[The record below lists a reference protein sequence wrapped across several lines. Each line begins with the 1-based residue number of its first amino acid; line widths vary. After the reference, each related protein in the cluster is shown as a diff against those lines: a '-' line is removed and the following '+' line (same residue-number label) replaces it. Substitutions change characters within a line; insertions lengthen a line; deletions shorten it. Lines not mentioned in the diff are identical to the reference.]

1 MLLKIDIYRDHFK
14 LVELEKV
21 NDVQDINRLL
31 AKMMEHSTVNNS
43 SLHSDDD
50 FRSGNSPSQD
60 YTHPEDHRLKL

>member
-21 NDVQDINRLL
+21 NDLQDINRYL
-31 AKMMEHSTVNNS
+31 AKMMVHSTVNNS

-50 FRSGNSPSQD
+50 FRSGNSPSQE
-60 YTHPEDHRLKL
+60 YTHPGDHRLKF

>member
-31 AKMMEHSTVNNS
+31 AKMMVHSTVNNS

-60 YTHPEDHRLKL
+60 YTHPEA

>member
-1 MLLKIDIYRDHFK
+1 M
-14 LVELEKV
+14 

-31 AKMMEHSTVNNS
+31 AKMMVHSTVNNS